1 MSYAV
6 WTGVTGVFRRT
17 ALPLASYYVVTLALP
32 LINGAARSDSAFV
45 KHALVVLVVPL
56 AVIVIAYAI
65 GQIVRATLTNQDTGR
80 SPVTKSRPLRRSL

>member
-1 MSYAV
+1 
-6 WTGVTGVFRRT
+6 
-17 ALPLASYYVVTLALP
+17 VTLALP